1 MNNSSNLPP
10 STCTCHLPNKVK
22 KSIQWM
28 LFDSGAK
35 EISSGYFASTLAV
48 DRLQSLLQKSLTF
61 EV

>member
-35 EISSGYFASTLAV
+35 EISSGYFASTL
-48 DRLQSLLQKSLTF
+48 
-61 EV
+61 